1 MMEYNAQDYFNVD
14 EALSRIRGDKNTLKL
29 LIGLFV
35 DSKEMAGLE
44 QALAEEDYPSAAAF
58 AHGIKGVAGNLSF
71 TAMYN
76 ISSKLNEE
84 LKLGA
89 PNKETVEEYYAVLD
103 GTKAAAKEV
112 VAGL

>member
-1 MMEYNAQDYFNVD
+1 MEYTAQDYFNVE

-35 DSKEMAGLE
+35 DSEEMTGLE
-44 QALAEEDYPSAAAF
+44 KALAEQDYPSAAAF
-58 AHGIKGVAGNLSF
+58 AHGIKGAAGNLSF

-89 PNKETVEEYYAVLD
+89 PNEETVAEYYAVLD
-103 GTKAAAKEV
+103 GTRAAAQEAA
-112 VAGL
+112 AGL